1 MGGLERDLN
10 IGLIVMRGRVKVEE
24 TMVAYNKIIAR
35 DNRAERRDGRVDQRG
50 SMRFRKVNREVKE

>member
-35 DNRAERRDGRVDQRG
+35 DNRAERRDGRVDQRR